1 MPRRLKAKSV
11 TMPAVE
17 WGGTGTNAAQTINL
31 DDVVA
36 TLPPDERPEVINIA
50 WAGDS
55 LLICERDK
63 DGSVRVRN
71 ERAPYCGFV
80 KNEDVTDTLRRA
92 LQSDPR
98 VFGVSVVGDYHRIQF
113 KNRFECM
120 DLCLAMHSRGIQTYE
135 GDVNPVRRWM
145 TDNRPRLA
153 NHRILFLD
161 IETDSRVTFSRKE
174 EMRVLAWAVED
185 EAGKRKVGV
194 LDADTDEAEARLLQ
208 RLLNVM
214 ADYDLICAW
223 NGDRFDFPVLFARF
237 EKRRLPFVQARWLF
251 LDQMLIFQ
259 RMNMMAAESG
269 EEKTS
274 MALGAIATALLGVG
288 KDDFDASKTYE
299 AWAAGDDER
308 RKMVRYCAN
317 DTNLLKRIEEKTG
330 YVGLLRT
337 LAETCNVFPDTR
349 GANPTIQAEG
359 FLLQLGADQG
369 YRFPTVKIGGVRDKY
384 LGAYVMEPQTNGI
397 TKNVHVAD
405 FAGLYPSIIVTWNMS
420 PETLAQGE
428 EHQRCTD
435 EFAKTG
441 IVPAGYS
448 YVSLTGC
455 FFRTDVEG
463 ILPHAV
469 KEVMRLRKHW
479 NKLKASLPP
488 GTEAWVAAN
497 RKATAYKIA
506 ANSFYGVVGSPM
518 SRFFSREVAES
529 VTQAGKWLILQT
541 IDAAV
546 ARGMSAVYGDTDSVF
561 ITGANRTDFEVFVQS
576 CNVDLYPSVLREQG
590 CRENLIDLA
599 YEKEFERLI
608 ITTAKK
614 YAGRYAHFKG
624 TLANEHSKPEVKG
637 LEFKRGDSLKLTRNF
652 QAEVVDLLVGMT
664 NGGHEDPQTFVEVVE
679 RWQNKILHGTLLL
692 EDIVLAKR
700 LNKSLNEYAQKIKN
714 DGEPG
719 RQLPHIEIAKK
730 LAAKGEDMGEG
741 VKVQYFIAD
750 AKHPDGPL
758 YLPVS
763 EWKGQVD
770 RFEVWEKMV
779 YPPTERLLAAAFPTF
794 DWTPWGKTRPKAV
807 RKKKDKNAEP

>member
-1 MPRRLKAKSV
+1 MPRKLLKPGDGIKMVV
-11 TMPAVE
+11 TDQRAE
-17 WGGTGTNAAQTINL
+17 
-31 DDVVA
+31 VVV
-36 TLPPDERPEVINIA
+36 DERPEVLNIA
-50 WAGDS
+50 WQADS

-63 DGSVRVRN
+63 DGLIRVRN
-71 ERAPYCGFV
+71 ERAPYCCFV
-80 KNEDVTDTLRRA
+80 KNEDVTDSLRRA
-92 LQSDPR
+92 LQSDAR
-98 VFGVSVVGDYHRIQF
+98 VFGVSVVADYHRIQF

-120 DLCLAMHSRGIQTYE
+120 DLCLAMHSRGITTYE

-145 TDNRPRLA
+145 TDNRPRLG

-194 LDADTDEAEARLLQ
+194 LDEDTDEAEARLLQ
-208 RLLNVM
+208 RLLNIM
-214 ADYDLICAW
+214 ADYDLVCAW

-274 MALGAIATALLGVG
+274 MALGNIATALLGVG
-288 KDDFDASKTYE
+288 KDDFDSSKTYE
-299 AWAAGDDER
+299 AWLAGGDER
-308 RKMVRYCAN
+308 RKMVRYCVN

-337 LAETCNVFPDTR
+337 LTETCNVFPDTR

-369 YRFPTVKIGGVRDKY
+369 YRFPTVKIGGLKERYK
-384 LGAYVMEPQTNGI
+384 GAYVMEPQTSGI

-420 PETLAQGE
+420 PETLVQGE
-428 EHQRCTD
+428 LHKQLTAEY
-435 EFAKTG
+435 ANTG
-441 IVPAGYS
+441 KVPAGYS
-448 YVSLTGC
+448 YVTLTGC

-469 KEVMRLRKHW
+469 KEVMRLRKYW
-479 NKLKASLPP
+479 NKLKSSFPP
-488 GTEAWVAAN
+488 GTPEWVAAN

-529 VTQAGKWLILQT
+529 VTQAGAWLIMQT

-546 ARGMSAVYGDTDSVF
+546 ARGMVAVYGDTDSVF
-561 ITGANRTDFEVFVQS
+561 IAGGSRTDFEVFVQA
-576 CNVDLYPSVLREQG
+576 CNIDLYPRVLVEMG
-590 CRENLIDLA
+590 CKENLIDLA
-599 YEKEFERLI
+599 YEKEFERLVI
-608 ITTAKK
+608 CCAKK
-614 YAGRYAHFKG
+614 YCGRYVHYKG
-624 TLANEHSKPEVKG
+624 TNANDDSKPEVKG

-652 QAEVVDLLVGMT
+652 QAEVVDLLVGMK
-664 NGGHEDPQTFVEVVE
+664 NGGHEDPQTYVEVVE
-679 RWQNKILHGTLLL
+679 RWQARILHGNL
-692 EDIVLAKR
+692 ELDDIVLAKR
-700 LNKSLNEYAQKIKN
+700 LNKSLGEYSQKFKN
-714 DGEPG
+714 DGDPA

-741 VKVQYFIAD
+741 VKVRYFIAD

-763 EWKGQVD
+763 EWKGNVD

-779 YPPTERLLAAAFPTF
+779 YPPTERLLAAAFPAF
-794 DWTPWGKTRPKAV
+794 DWAPWGKARPKPS
-807 RKKKDKNAEP
+807 RKKKEADADT